1 MSGCRGGKIC
11 LGEVKTPLSR
21 ASRQRWASQQ
31 AAAGLGRGSRAQGLH
46 FLVGSSSLPCCKY
59 LAPCF
64 LGGNSAQPRC
74 SWGLSLAPNP
84 SCNRLV
90 VWRSS
95 AFAGHFHESSA
106 ALKIQCVAFIADYK
120 CRIRPGFVSLVFNRD
135 LSILNPFKAV
145 SKTRNL
151 NSRRQM
157 SWEKYEEHL
166 KGCLPACPSI
176 YHLLICPT
184 RAVGFLFQNTA
195 GPGLQRRMRR
205 DPSPPPGPPCCEGAT
220 SEQIPADRREEQAET
235 SGRRDGL

>member
-1 MSGCRGGKIC
+1 M
-11 LGEVKTPLSR
+11 
-21 ASRQRWASQQ
+21 
-31 AAAGLGRGSRAQGLH
+31 
-46 FLVGSSSLPCCKY
+46 GSSSLPCCKY

-64 LGGNSAQPRC
+64 LGGNSAQLRC
-74 SWGLSLAPNP
+74 SWGLSLAPKP
-84 SCNRLV
+84 FCNRLV
-90 VWRSS
+90 VRRSS

-106 ALKIQCVAFIADYK
+106 ALKIQRAALIADYK

-195 GPGLQRRMRR
+195 GPGLQRRVQH
-205 DPSPPPGPPCCEGAT
+205 DLSPPRDHPAVRGPPLSRSQQIAGRNRLKRAAEGMAFRLPPISPLFCLGVSLT
-220 SEQIPADRREEQAET
+220 FAET
-235 SGRRDGL
+235 QASFGNKDDILLF